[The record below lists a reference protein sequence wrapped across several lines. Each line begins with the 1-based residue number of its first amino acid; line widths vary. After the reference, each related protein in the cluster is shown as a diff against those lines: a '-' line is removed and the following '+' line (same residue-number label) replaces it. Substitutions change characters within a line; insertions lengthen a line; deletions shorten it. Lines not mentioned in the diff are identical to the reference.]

1 MPVAARLIH
10 TLWFDCVHILDRA
23 VMSRARA
30 MRRLS
35 GSAADA
41 LSAGSRFPDPFHFSP
56 PAAQIRLAIDSR
68 EAPVRPSGWRLRR
81 VKREKSRAGWRQV
94 MKEFLFRTAS
104 AAVAGLIAGYA
115 AAVAGAVF
123 EREAGAIPYGEYA
136 LPAGIFLFLVFIL
149 HGFFG
154 LVAGTRLRATPPP
167 TSASADPLTDPAAG
181 VPPATRLKS
190 NIAEIENAAPE
201 APGSSDDRE
210 ARRVAQL
217 YAVIQAT
224 QEGRTLD
231 AHLQQILAK
240 LNAVQEYRAAHARA
254 GKPETEDYRRT
265 IDALLREIMADFRSF
280 ENKDPLNEFLYDMG
294 GFHIVGLLA
303 EFGMNNI
310 AYGLYRNMKDDHLK
324 SRIRQR
330 HPDIFSR

>member
-1 MPVAARLIH
+1 
-10 TLWFDCVHILDRA
+10 
-23 VMSRARA
+23 
-30 MRRLS
+30 
-35 GSAADA
+35 
-41 LSAGSRFPDPFHFSP
+41 
-56 PAAQIRLAIDSR
+56 
-68 EAPVRPSGWRLRR
+68 
-81 VKREKSRAGWRQV
+81 
-94 MKEFLFRTAS
+94 MKEFLLRTGS
-104 AAVAGLIAGYA
+104 AAFAGLIAGYA
-115 AAVAGAVF
+115 AALAGAVF
-123 EREAGAIPYGEYA
+123 EKEAGAIPYGEYA
-136 LPAGIFLFLVFIL
+136 LPAGVFLVLVFIL
-149 HGFFG
+149 HRLFRLF
-154 LVAGTRLRATPPP
+154 AGVRTGGAPPP
-167 TSASADPLTDPAAG
+167 ASASADPLTDASAG
-181 VPPATRLKS
+181 VPPVVQPGP
-190 NIAEIENAAPE
+190 NISETEDAAPE
-201 APGSSDDRE
+201 TPVSPDDRE

-240 LNAVQEYRAAHARA
+240 LNEVRDYRAAHARA
-254 GKPETEDYRRT
+254 GMPESEDYRRT